1 MKRWL
6 MKTEPNEYSFQDLQK
21 DVRTVWD
28 GVKASGALKNMRTMQ
43 QGDKVLIY
51 HTGKE
56 RAAVGTGSVVRAAYP
71 DPEQQDERNLVVDI
85 AAGESLAKPVK
96 LADIKKSNLFPDW
109 DLVRLPRLSIV
120 PVSEKQWEKVME
132 WSS

>member
-21 DVRTVWD
+21 DGRTVWD
-28 GVKASGALKNMRTMQ
+28 GVKAPGALKNMRAMQ
-43 QGDKVLIY
+43 KGDKVLIY

-56 RAAVGTGSVVRAAYP
+56 RSVIGTGEVVTEAFP
-71 DPEQQDERNLVVDI
+71 DPDQKDDRYLVVEI
-85 AAGESLAKPVK
+85 EAGQELNSPVD

-120 PVSEKQWEKVME
+120 PVSEKQWNKVME